1 MINEAL
7 GFAEW
12 LKLNEEVDPKI
23 EIYTE
28 FKGTSSNKNPKL
40 RQSYKRVEPFFQ
52 GMMNSIKPRLEMVF
66 KKYLPEFEIEHTGT
80 NQYNLKYVVTNSEF
94 KDDEG
99 NDLEL
104 DFDSIRP
111 ATLSTE
117 GLEFFSA
124 ISKVSKKET
133 RSEANSVE
141 VMLNPEFKEVPAEDL
156 ERVLFERF
164 KQMWLG
170 DIDPNEF
177 SSELSSI
184 IFSRSV
190 GGAFFNEAELNSFLT
205 NVMLYTL
212 IEMYVDALSEEFI
225 ITREEIDVNNLVSD
239 LNETFERFVEKIR
252 ANDLTDDDAVE
263 LIAFIKRLTFKLRV
277 KSSDLRK
284 IAEKIVADLMTEIN
298 KAGLTKKLMDV
309 L

>member
-28 FKGTSSNKNPKL
+28 FKGTSGNKNPKL

-52 GMMNSIKPRLEMVF
+52 GMMNSIKPRLERVF
-66 KKYLPEFEIEHTGT
+66 KKYLSEFEIEHIGT

-111 ATLSTE
+111 ATLSKE

-141 VMLNPEFKEVPAEDL
+141 VILNPEFKEVPAEDL

-212 IEMYVDALSEEFI
+212 IEMYIEALSEEFT
-225 ITREEIDVNNLVSD
+225 ITREEIDVDNLVSD
-239 LNETFERFVEKIR
+239 LNRTFERFVEKIR

-277 KSSDLRK
+277 KSPDIRK
-284 IAEKIVADLMTEIN
+284 IAETIVADLMTEIN
-298 KAGLTKKLMDV
+298 KAGLTKKLMDI